1 MAFHL
6 KTVKA
11 FGLIILPS
19 LHAVADEVIE

>member
-11 FGLIILPS
+11 FGLTILPS
-19 LHAVADEVIE
+19 LHAIADKVIE